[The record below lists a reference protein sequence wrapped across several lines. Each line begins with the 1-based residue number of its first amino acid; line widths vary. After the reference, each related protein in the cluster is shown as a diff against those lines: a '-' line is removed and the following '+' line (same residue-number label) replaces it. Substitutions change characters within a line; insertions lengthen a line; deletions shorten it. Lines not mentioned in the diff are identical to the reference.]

1 MPMTTPDKSA
11 PHDDAP
17 NFLTRELDKALA
29 SGVSMRTPDQI
40 RNDARE
46 RSIIAGIER
55 GLADMKAGNTVPHD
69 VAMAELDA
77 LIHEIERESK
87 A

>member
-1 MPMTTPDKSA
+1 MTTPAKNGS
-11 PHDDAP
+11 DADTSDV
-17 NFLTRELDKALA
+17 LKRELERGLA

-69 VAMAELDA
+69 VAMAELGA